1 MKAYL
6 ILVGSELLNGAM
18 IDTNSIYM
26 ASVLN
31 EAGIEVSGKIMV
43 HDKVDEIVDIISYV
57 YNKVDLVILSGG
69 LGPTVDDLTKEAIS
83 GFLKKDLVVD
93 ELHKSE
99 MERKFSERGI
109 KVLAKNL
116 KEVSVIE
123 GSKVFYNEPGIAPAF
138 CIDKIVAFPGVPV
151 ELKNMFP
158 KYIDFIKE
166 KYSLK
171 KSLIVK
177 DFIVWGIPESVLEE
191 KVISL
196 FTDEKVFLEF
206 LVKDY
211 GIVLRL
217 VTQEENKDLIED
229 LSNSLYDILGEAIL
243 YERNRP
249 SEEVLVEEL
258 INKKLSISL
267 AESCTGGLICEKLV
281 SVSGASKVLTE
292 GLVTYS
298 NEAKVKRLGVKKE
311 TLHDFGAVS
320 EETVREML
328 EGLETDIG
336 IAVSGVA
343 GPLGGTIEKPVGTVF
358 IGIKFKNEYII
369 TKHLFKGDR
378 EKIRLRAS
386 YEAISSLLKTLKK
399 RGCK

>member
-26 ASVLN
+26 ASELN
-31 EAGIEVSGKIMV
+31 EASIEVSGKIMV
-43 HDKVDEIVDIISYV
+43 HDKIDEIVDVISYV

-69 LGPTVDDLTKEAIS
+69 LGPTVDDITKEAIS
-83 GFLKKDLVVD
+83 SFLKKDLSID
-93 ELHKSE
+93 EFHKKE
-99 MERKFSERGI
+99 MIKKFAQRGI
-109 KVLAKNL
+109 EVLAKNL
-116 KEVSVIE
+116 KEVSVVE
-123 GSKVFYNEPGIAPAF
+123 GSKVFHNEPGIAPAF
-138 CIDKIVAFPGVPV
+138 CIDKIAAFPGVPV

-158 KYIDFIKE
+158 KYIAYIKE
-166 KYSLK
+166 KYSLE

-196 FTDEKVFLEF
+196 FTDDRIFLEF

-217 VTQEENKDLIED
+217 VSQEENKELIDGLSED
-229 LSNSLYDILGEAIL
+229 LYEILGEAIL
-243 YERNRP
+243 YEGNRA

-258 INKKLSISL
+258 INKNLSISL

-281 SVSGASKVLTE
+281 SVSGASQVLYE

-298 NEAKVKRLGVKKE
+298 NKSKIKRLGVENK
-311 TLHDFGAVS
+311 TLDKYGAVS
-320 EETVREML
+320 EEIVLEML
-328 EGLETDIG
+328 KGLETKVG

-343 GPLGGTIEKPVGTVF
+343 GPLGGTKEKPVGTVF
-358 IGIKFKNEYII
+358 IGIKLNKKYMI
-369 TKHLFKGDR
+369 KRYLFKGDR

-386 YEAISSLLKTLKK
+386 YEAISSLLKILK
-399 RGCK
+399 RGDV